1 MTMRKPIAFCLCG
14 ILASG
19 LSAEEE
25 LKQPDFQISLT
36 PVAGMVSV
44 VNHSF
49 TRDITPFMAGINVGY
64 RVYDDYA
71 IKARYIRGPLLYG
84 LQTLNVDCAPP
95 SSTNNG
101 GVPNRRNLSIFLLG
115 IDRKIASF
123 GRRQGINFSMDVGF
137 VRQDFSYVHWGYKPS
152 GAQGWDTYEYGH
164 RNGWVI
170 GGGLEYRR
178 DISKKS
184 GLGGSVAIALK
195 IYRLKGDEVD
205 TSGHDQGDFSYRKS
219 VYGFLFPSIEV
230 GFVF

>member
-1 MTMRKPIAFCLCG
+1 MRKPIAFCLCG

-64 RVYDDYA
+64 RFYGDYA
-71 IKARYIRGPLLYG
+71 IKARYIRGPLLS
-84 LQTLNVDCAPP
+84 LKTLNVDYAPP
-95 SSTNNG
+95 ASTNNG
-101 GVPNRRNLSIFLLG
+101 GVPNRREMSIFLLG
-115 IDRKIASF
+115 IDRNIASF
-123 GRRQGINFSMDVGF
+123 SRRQWISISMDAGF
-137 VRQDFSYVHWGYKPS
+137 VRQDFSFYAPPRNTS
-152 GAQGWDTYEYGH
+152 GTQGAEIYDYGH
-164 RNGWVI
+164 RNGWII

-178 DISKKS
+178 DISKFS
-184 GLGGSVAIALK
+184 GLGGSIAIALK
-195 IYRLKGDEVD
+195 LYFLRGDEVD
-205 TSGHDQGDFSYRKS
+205 TSGNDQGDFSYRKS
-219 VYGFLFPSIEV
+219 IYGFLYPSIEV